1 MCTASVPLEELV
13 MGYPKLAGQMEILPE
28 IAIFRRFGA
37 LNARSLLYQQAE
49 LIHLEKL
56 LRDIER
62 RDNDSGVGSKPKYA
76 RCWYWLSQSLDD
88 GDDEQWRLMKK
99 IKRKLRKYSMRSE
112 IVYL

>member
-13 MGYPKLAGQMEILPE
+13 VGYPKLAGQMEILPE

-56 LRDIER
+56 LNDIEQ
-62 RDNDSGVGSKPKYA
+62 RDRDSGIGSKPKYA
-76 RCWYWLSQSLDD
+76 RNWYWLSQSADD
-88 GDDEQWRLMKK
+88 GDEEQLRLVKK
-99 IKRKLRKYSMRSE
+99 IRRKLRKYSM
-112 IVYL
+112 